1 MGAPGGDIGL
11 QAFYDRA
18 FPIRNGNEHFLQ
30 EIVLDFNTP
39 LQFGNKC
46 ELVQNNRFSFK
57 LIKNPQTDRQYQG
70 QFLDNSCDT

>member
-18 FPIRNGNEHFLQ
+18 FPIHNGDEHVLQ

-46 ELVQNNRFSFK
+46 ELVQINRIFF
-57 LIKNPQTDRQYQG
+57 
-70 QFLDNSCDT
+70 